1 MATLLGELRYALRT
15 LRRTPSFTLIAILC
29 LALGIGAT
37 SGIFT
42 VVHAV
47 VLKPLPYAEPEKL
60 VRLYSEFT
68 NFPGGGLRRFPISS
82 AEYLDLRRELKSW
95 QSLDAWIVTGANIA
109 GAGEPVR
116 VTGAGITGTLM
127 SSLGVPAVHGRIIAP
142 ADDQPGVN
150 RTAVISRGLW
160 QRLFGG
166 DPSAVGRTVQV
177 NGAAATIVGV
187 MPDGFSFPP
196 GAADPPELWIP
207 LQFDPARPG
216 SRSSHNFSVTGRL
229 APGVSFEQARQE
241 LARYLEQE
249 GRNTTPN
256 YHNFDPKN
264 HPLVAYE
271 LHGEVVGAVRPA
283 LLMMLGAV
291 GFVLLIAC
299 FNVANLLLARAES
312 RQREVAVRRALGA
325 NLGVLVR
332 QYLLEGLLLSL
343 AGAVLGVGIA
353 WGGLRLVM
361 ASGYTGIP
369 RMTEISLD
377 PRVLLFTLAV
387 SVATTLLF
395 GLAPLAQLR
404 MKASVE
410 ALRAASGRSTA
421 SVESGRIRQVLVVA
435 ELALA
440 LVLLIGGGLM
450 VRAFWKLQAVNVGVD
465 ARNLLTLRVALP
477 QATYRDNEAVTQFWL
492 RLRESA
498 ARLPG
503 VVEVTVATGVP
514 PARQLNANDTE
525 FEGFVP
531 RPGGPMQNV
540 DYWTTTGARYFE
552 TMKIQLV
559 EGRFFDERDGKTGA
573 PSLIVNQ
580 TLAQTYWPGQSAIG
594 RRVRP
599 GFTDPWRTV
608 VGVVADVKNAGSD
621 RPTGTE
627 LYFPIEQ
634 GPGALRLGY
643 LVVRAAGD
651 PSALIRPIRAAVSEI
666 NPSVPLSQIR
676 MLDDVIAADRARPRF
691 LTLLLTLFSAI
702 ALALA
707 AIGIYGVISYSV
719 AQRTNE
725 FGVRMA
731 IGAEP
736 SDVLRLVMR
745 QGLALAAVGAGAGA
759 AGAAGLTR
767 FLKNLLFGIDAL
779 DPLTFAAMAAL
790 LAAVMLA
797 ACWLPA
803 RRATRVDPIVALR
816 YE

>member
-1 MATLLGELRYALRT
+1 MATLPGELRYALRT
-15 LRRTPSFTLIAILC
+15 LRRTPAFTLIAALC

-37 SGIFT
+37 TGIFT

-47 VLKPLPYAEPEKL
+47 VLKPLPYNEPERL

-68 NFPGGGLRRFPISS
+68 NFPGGGLRKFPISG
-82 AEYLDLRRELKSW
+82 AEYLDLRRDLSSW

-116 VTGAGITGTLM
+116 VTAAAITGGLLPT
-127 SSLGVPAVHGRIIAP
+127 LGVQPIHGRLITP
-142 ADDQPGVN
+142 SDDQPGVN
-150 RTAVISRGLW
+150 RNAVISRGLW

-187 MPDGFSFPP
+187 MPDGFTFPP
-196 GAADPPELWIP
+196 GAADPPELWTP
-207 LQFDPARPG
+207 LQLDPARPG
-216 SRSSHNFSVTGRL
+216 GRASHNFSVFGRL
-229 APGVSFEQARQE
+229 KQGISFEQAKQE
-241 LARYLEQE
+241 LTRYLEEQ

-264 HPLVAYE
+264 HPLVSYSFHE
-271 LHGEVVGAVRPA
+271 EVVGAVRPA

-332 QYLLEGLLLSL
+332 QYLLEGLILSL
-343 AGAVLGVGIA
+343 AGAVFGVAIA

-377 PRVLLFTLAV
+377 LRVLLFTLAV
-387 SVATTLLF
+387 SVGTTLLF

-404 MKASVE
+404 VKATVE
-410 ALRAASGRSTA
+410 ALRAAAGRSTA
-421 SVESGRIRQVLVVA
+421 SVEAGRIRQTLVVA

-450 VRAFWKLQAVNVGVD
+450 VRAFWKLQAVNIGV
-465 ARNLLTLRVALP
+465 NPQNVLTLRIALP
-477 QATYRDNEAVTQFWL
+477 QGTYRDNDAVTQFWQ

-498 ARLPG
+498 VRLPG
-503 VVEVTVATGVP
+503 VVEMTMANGIP
-514 PARQLNANDTE
+514 PARILNANDTE
-525 FEGFVP
+525 FEGFVM
-531 RPGGPMQNV
+531 RKDGPMQNV
-540 DYWTTTGARYFE
+540 DYWNFVGPRYFE
-552 TMKIQLV
+552 AMKVQLV
-559 EGRFFDERDGKTGA
+559 EGRYFDERDGRTGA
-573 PSLIVNQ
+573 PAIIVNQ
-580 TLAQTYWPGQSAIG
+580 TLAQTFWPGQSPLG

-599 GFTDPWRTV
+599 GFTDPWRIV
-608 VGVVADVKNAGSD
+608 VGVVADVKNAGAD
-621 RPTGTE
+621 KPTGTE

-634 GPGALRLGY
+634 APNPMRLGF
-643 LVVRAAGD
+643 LIVRAAGD
-651 PSALIRPIRAAVSEI
+651 PNALIGPLRAAVAEI
-666 NPSVPLSQIR
+666 NPSVPVSQIR

-691 LTLLLTLFSAI
+691 LTMLLTLFSAI
-702 ALALA
+702 ALSLA

-736 SDVLRLVMR
+736 RHVLRLVMR
-745 QGLALAAVGAGAGA
+745 QGAVMAAVGVGLGALGA
-759 AGAAGLTR
+759 VGLTR
-767 FLKNLLFGIDAL
+767 FLKNLLFGVDAL

-790 LAAVMLA
+790 LVAVMLG
-797 ACWLPA
+797 ACFLPA